1 MLLNPLKCNYLIFSR
16 SHEKFVTRLTVD
28 GENIKQL
35 EAVKILGCWI
45 DEDAGTWPTN
55 TQQLC
60 KGAYARLSMLSK
72 LKYTGVSTED
82 LLEIYR
88 LFIRSKAEY
97 MSALWHSGLT
107 QEQTNK
113 IENIQKSSLKIIL
126 QEMYIDYDIALE
138 ISGLSRL
145 SLRRQTHCLTFAKR
159 CLRNKQTAQMFPLNP
174 DALYDLRNT
183 DKFQVN
189 FAHTENYKKSA
200 VPYCQRLLNQD
211 AADQKEKEQARREQQ
226 QARAREQERAGRQ
239 EQQEEGRARRR
250 EGF

>member
-1 MLLNPLKCNYLIFSR
+1 MLLNPLNCNYLIFSR

-45 DEDAGTWPTN
+45 DEDARTWLTN
-55 TQQLC
+55 TQQC

-189 FAHTENYKKSA
+189 FAHTENYKNSA

-211 AADQKEKEQARREQQ
+211 AADQKEKEQAR
-226 QARAREQERAGRQ
+226 AREQEWAGRQ
-239 EQQEEGRARRR
+239 EEQEEGRARRR